1 MLPERTRLPFFMD
14 NLYGGFAKLNGILS
28 VMKDML
34 VLEFQVKEN
43 VFGGLVKSRPKEL
56 NIHLKEIDSVEF
68 KKNWFVANFYL
79 RTVKLQH
86 LDGLPGGEDGE
97 VKLKIKRKD
106 REKAKHLASYLALRL
121 SEIRLDMLDEE
132 DI

>member
-1 MLPERTRLPFFMD
+1 MD

-28 VMKDML
+28 VVKDIV

-56 NIHLKEIDSVEF
+56 NIHLKEVDSVEF

-106 REKAKHLASYLALRL
+106 RDRAKQLASYMALRL

-132 DI
+132 GI